1 MYTEYKFLADANVG
15 KLARLLRMLGFD
27 TGYDNA
33 FSTRQLEDI
42 AERQSRI
49 LLTRNPAAEKL
60 FPGIQSFVVADEK
73 PYIQLCQVIQHFNL
87 KKRIL
92 PFTRCIECNA
102 ILVAVSKENIVE
114 RLQENTALY
123 FDDFWQ
129 CNNCNRI
136 YWKGSHYERMLQLAE
151 EILGESR

>member
-1 MYTEYKFLADANVG
+1 
-15 KLARLLRMLGFD
+15 
-27 TGYDNA
+27 
-33 FSTRQLEDI
+33 
-42 AERQSRI
+42 
-49 LLTRNPAAEKL
+49 
-60 FPGIQSFVVADEK
+60 
-73 PYIQLCQVIQHFNL
+73 
-87 KKRIL
+87 
-92 PFTRCIECNA
+92 
-102 ILVAVSKENIVE
+102 VAVSKENIVE